1 MPVIGISVKQINTLL
16 GKTLSPEILSDT
28 LERLSCDLEDVA
40 QSMLYQCPQC
50 GTIGDKLEHEDPLKR
65 CAICGYESET
75 PFECVEKDQV
85 IRLDLLPGRP
95 DLFDAGGLS
104 RALKGYLE
112 IETGLPEYK
121 VEESGIDVY
130 VDDAFCDP
138 TSYRPY
144 IVCAVVEMPP
154 IDSLLLRTI
163 MKLQENLHWG
173 IGRDRKLCAIGVHN
187 LDVIQGP
194 IYYKL
199 FPPEGIQ
206 FCPLG
211 YPNTKMTPKEILEKH
226 PKGVAYNH
234 LMQDV
239 ELYPILM
246 DSKDTVLSFPPIING
261 DVTKLK
267 VGSSRLFID
276 VTGIN
281 PNDIQKGLKTLV
293 TSLAELGGTIKSVRV
308 HSKRGDLVTP
318 DLNPAYINIDS
329 NEACRWLGL
338 ELSHEDILRYLKKMR
353 FSVEG
358 DGPQYKVGYPAYR
371 TDMKHEVDVFEDLAI
386 AYGYTNMPMHL
397 IPTMTIAKERIEE
410 KLAQSARSVML
421 GLGFDEIFSLM
432 ITSKENHFEKLR
444 ISSEDNKYILLMN
457 SKLAEYNIVRTHL
470 MTGLFEALAKNK
482 LKPIPQKYF
491 EVGNVVLVGGTHE
504 TGTMEEKRLAFAIIG
519 ENASYAQA
527 RSIVDSVLRELG
539 LQGTYEAIHTDFCI
553 DGRVAQV
560 HLSNGLQ
567 AYVGE
572 VHPAV
577 LNAFDLNYP
586 VVAGEISLAKIF

>member
-1 MPVIGISVKQINTLL
+1 MPVIGISVKQLNTLL
-16 GKTLSPEILSDT
+16 GQTLSPEMLGDT
-28 LERLSCDLEDVA
+28 LEKLGCDLDDIA
-40 QSMLYQCPQC
+40 QSMLYQCPKC

-65 CAICGYESET
+65 CTICGYESDT

-104 RALKGYLE
+104 RALKGYLG

-121 VEESGIDVY
+121 VQESGIDVFI
-130 VDDAFCDP
+130 DEAFCDP
-138 TSYRPY
+138 KSYRPY

-194 IYYKL
+194 IYYRL
-199 FPPEGIQ
+199 FAPDGIK

-211 YPNTKMTPKEILEKH
+211 YPTTQMTPKDILEKH

-234 LMQDV
+234 LLENV

-246 DSKDTVLSFPPIING
+246 DSKDMVLSFPPIING
-261 DVTKLK
+261 DMTKLK

-276 VTGIN
+276 VTGTN
-281 PNDIQKGLKTLV
+281 PNDIQKALKTLV
-293 TSLAELGGTIKSVRV
+293 TSLAELGGTVKSVKI
-308 HSKRGDLVTP
+308 HSKKGDLVTP

-338 ELSHEDILRYLKKMR
+338 NLSHEDILHYLNKMR

-358 DGPQYKVGYPAYR
+358 NGPKYKIGYPAFR

-397 IPTMTIAKERIEE
+397 VPTMTIAKERIEE
-410 KLAQSARSVML
+410 KLAQSARSVMI

-444 ISSEDNKYILLMN
+444 ISSEENKYVLLMN

-470 MTGLFEALAKNK
+470 MTGLLEALSKNK

-539 LQGTYEAIHTDFCI
+539 IQGTYEAIHTDFCI